1 MKPFNATWQ
10 QGRTSRQ
17 AHRDLPAGT
26 FEREL
31 GREGFNGPSA
41 RLYHRRPPTSWV
53 SVDGPLR
60 PRAFDLNN
68 ASASEDP
75 WQGSTI
81 LKNAYVQIA
90 IWTMSESMQS
100 LCRDADGDLTI
111 FVHEGHGDLFC
122 DFGHMQVHTGDYI
135 VVPRGT
141 MWRIES
147 SGEVRTLL
155 IEAVGAQIQ
164 LPDRGLLGPH
174 AIFDPA
180 NLDTPAMND
189 RFADQQQDDSSWVVK
204 VKKHGEVTS
213 LTYPY
218 NPLDAVGWTGD
229 LAPVR
234 INVRDLLPINSH
246 RYHLPPSVHAT
257 FASDRF
263 LISTFVPRPFES
275 DETAIKIPFFHNNE
289 DYDEVLFYHD
299 GDFFSRDHIDA
310 GMMTFH
316 PGGITH
322 GPHPGALA
330 RMFEQ
335 PDTHTNEVAVM
346 VDARDPLEVCAPE
359 YEIEGYATSW
369 VGAEK
374 K

>member
-10 QGRTSRQ
+10 QGQTSRQ
-17 AHRDLPAGT
+17 AHRDLPSGT

-41 RLYHRRPPTSWV
+41 RLYHRRPPTGWV

-60 PRAFDLNN
+60 PRAFDLNGVV
-68 ASASEDP
+68 AADDP
-75 WQGSTI
+75 WQGTTV
-81 LKNAYVQIA
+81 LQNASVRISV
-90 IWTMSESMQS
+90 WTMSESMAS
-100 LCRDADGDLTI
+100 LCRDADGDLTV
-111 FVHEGHGDLFC
+111 FVHEGRADFFC
-122 DFGHMQVHTGDYI
+122 DFGHMQVQTGDYV

-141 MWRIES
+141 MWRLES
-147 SGEVRTLL
+147 SENVRTLL
-155 IEAVGAQIQ
+155 IEAIGAQIQ
-164 LPDRGLLGPH
+164 LPERGLLGPH

-180 NLDTPAMND
+180 NLDTPTMND
-189 RFADQQQDDSSWVVK
+189 RFAEQQDDASWVVK
-204 VKKHGEVTS
+204 VKKHGQVTA

-322 GPHPGALA
+322 GPHPGALT
-330 RMFEQ
+330 RMFDQ

-346 VDARDPLEVCAPE
+346 VDARDPLEVCASE
-359 YEIEGYATSW
+359 FEIDGYATSW
-369 VGAEK
+369 MRADAK
-374 K
+374 

>member
-41 RLYHRRPPTSWV
+41 RLYHRRPPTGWV

-60 PRAFDLNN
+60 PRAFDLNIAD
-68 ASASEDP
+68 ASQDP
-75 WQGSTI
+75 WQGTTI
-81 LKNAYVQIA
+81 LKNAYVRIA

-111 FVHEGHGDLFC
+111 FVHEGHGDFFC
-122 DFGHMQVHTGDYI
+122 DFGHMQVRTGDYV

-141 MWRIES
+141 MWRLES

-155 IEAVGAQIQ
+155 IEAIGAQIQ

-180 NLDTPAMND
+180 SLDTPALND
-189 RFADQQQDDSSWVVK
+189 RFADQQQDDSIWVVK
-204 VKKHGEVTS
+204 VKKHGEVTT

-310 GMMTFH
+310 GMMTLH

-322 GPHPGALA
+322 GPHPGALT

-346 VDARDPLEVCAPE
+346 VDARDPLEVCATE

-369 VGAEK
+369 LGADGK
-374 K
+374 